1 MIAETIKLE
10 NFRNYEKETVSFSPD
25 VNIIY
30 GDNGMGKTNL
40 IEALY
45 FFSYARSFRAKTKE
59 FLRHG
64 EDFAKI
70 ELDFISKGRK
80 QNADIVFTKDN
91 KKKIRV
97 NEINISKNSELLGNF
112 ICVLFTPDELSLVKD
127 GPDKRRKFLDTSI
140 VSLRPTYFSALAAY
154 ASCLKQKNAL
164 LKNGKY
170 SLLDIWDEKL
180 SEYGATIAQMR
191 QSYVKTL
198 AEKANEAQKDISGGK
213 EELEVVYS
221 HNYKIGNNKRE
232 TKDYILEKVTEARK
246 REIEYRMCLAGPHR
260 DDLLFKINS
269 YNSKSFASQGQQ
281 RSIVLSMKIAQM
293 EIINEQEGEY
303 PQLLLDDVMS
313 ELDLS
318 RRDYLTEKIK
328 GKQVVISCTDLS
340 NISLK
345 DNANLI
351 YIKDGKV
358 CI

>member
-1 MIAETIKLE
+1 MIAEKITLE
-10 NFRNYEKETVSFSPD
+10 NFRNYENEKVLFSPD

-64 EDFAKI
+64 CDKAKI
-70 ELDFISKGRK
+70 ELEFQSKGRG

-140 VSLRPTYFSALAAY
+140 VSLRPSYFSALAAY
-154 ASCLKQKNAL
+154 TSCLKQKNAL
-164 LKNGKY
+164 LKSGKY
-170 SLLDIWDEKL
+170 TLLDIWDEKL
-180 SEYGATIAQMR
+180 AEYGAAIAQMR
-191 QSYVKTL
+191 QSYVKSL

-213 EELEVVYS
+213 EELEVIYS
-221 HNYKIGNNKRE
+221 HSYKIGENKKE
-232 TKDYILEKVTEARK
+232 TKDYILEKVIDARK
-246 REIEYRMCLAGPHR
+246 REMEYKMCLAGPHR

-313 ELDLS
+313 ELDPS
-318 RRDYLTEKIK
+318 RRDFLTEKIK

-340 NISLK
+340 NINLK
-345 DNANLI
+345 KGANLI
-351 YIKDGKV
+351 CIKDGKV

>member
-1 MIAETIKLE
+1 MIAEKIKLE
-10 NFRNYEKETVSFSPD
+10 NFRNYEREQILFSPD

-64 EDFAKI
+64 TERAMI
-70 ELDFISKGRK
+70 ELDFISKGRE
-80 QNADIVFTKDN
+80 QNADIIFTKDN

-127 GPDKRRKFLDTSI
+127 GPDKRRRFLDTSI
-140 VSLRPTYFSALAAY
+140 VSLRPSYFSALAAY
-154 ASCLKQKNAL
+154 TSCLKQKNAL
-164 LKNGKY
+164 LKSGRI

-180 SEYGATIAQMR
+180 SEYGAVIAQMR
-191 QSYVKTL
+191 QSYIRNL

-213 EELEVVYS
+213 EDLEVVYS
-221 HNYKIGNNKRE
+221 HSYKIGETKRE
-232 TKDYILEKVTEARK
+232 TKDYILEKLLEARK
-246 REIEYRMCLAGPHR
+246 REIEYGMCLAGPHR

-269 YNSKSFASQGQQ
+269 YSSKSYASQGQQ

-293 EIINEQEGEY
+293 EIIKEQEDEY

-328 GKQVVISCTDLS
+328 GKQVIISCTDLS
-340 NISLK
+340 NISLRK
-345 DNANLI
+345 DANLI
-351 YIKDGKV
+351 WIKDGKV

>member
-1 MIAETIKLE
+1 MIAERIKLE
-10 NFRNYEKETVSFSPD
+10 NFRNYESEQVLFSPD

-30 GDNGMGKTNL
+30 GNNGMGKTNL

-45 FFSYARSFRAKTKE
+45 FFSYARSFRAKSKE

-64 EDFAKI
+64 AEMATI
-70 ELDFISKGRK
+70 ELDFISKNRK
-80 QNADIVFTKDN
+80 QSADIIFTKDN
-91 KKKIRV
+91 KKKIMV

-127 GPDKRRKFLDTSI
+127 GPDKRRRFLDTSI
-140 VSLRPTYFSALAAY
+140 VSLRPTYFSALSAY

-164 LKNGKY
+164 LKSGRV

-180 SEYGATIAQMR
+180 SEYGAIIAQMR
-191 QSYVKTL
+191 QSYINNL
-198 AEKANEAQKDISGGK
+198 AEKANKAQRDISGGK
-213 EELEVVYS
+213 EDLEVSYS
-221 HNYKIGNNKRE
+221 HSYKIGETKKE
-232 TKDYILEKVTEARK
+232 TKDYILEKVLEARK
-246 REIEYRMCLAGPHR
+246 REIEYGMSLTGPHR
-260 DDLLFKINS
+260 DDLIFKINS
-269 YNSKSFASQGQQ
+269 YNAKSYGSQGQQ

-293 EIINEQEGEY
+293 EIIKEQEDEY

-313 ELDLS
+313 ELDIT

-345 DNANLI
+345 NDANLI
-351 YIKDGKV
+351 YIKDGRV

>member
-1 MIAETIKLE
+1 MIAEKIKLE
-10 NFRNYEKETVSFSPD
+10 NFRNYEKAEVLFSPD

-59 FLRHG
+59 FLKHG
-64 EDFAKI
+64 AEHSKI
-70 ELDFISKGRK
+70 ELDFVSKGRR
-80 QNADIVFTKDN
+80 QNADIIFTKDN

-127 GPDKRRKFLDTSI
+127 GPDKRRRFLDTSI
-140 VSLRPTYFSALAAY
+140 VSLRPSYFSALAAY
-154 ASCLKQKNAL
+154 SSCLKQKNAL
-164 LKNGKY
+164 LKNGNF
-170 SLLDIWDEKL
+170 SLLDIWDDRL
-180 SEYGATIAQMR
+180 SEYGAVISCMR
-191 QSYVKTL
+191 ESYLKNL

-213 EELEVVYS
+213 EELEVIYS

-232 TKDYILEKVTEARK
+232 TKDYILEKITEARK

-260 DDLLFKINS
+260 DDILFKINS
-269 YNSKSFASQGQQ
+269 YNSKSYASQGQQ

-293 EIINEQEGEY
+293 EIIKEQEDEY

-328 GKQVVISCTDLS
+328 GKQVIISCTDLS

-345 DNANLI
+345 NDANLI
-351 YIKDGKV
+351 YIKDGSV

>member
-1 MIAETIKLE
+1 MIAEKIKLE
-10 NFRNYEKETVSFSPD
+10 NFRNYEKQLVLFSPD

-30 GDNGMGKTNL
+30 GNNGMGKTNL
-40 IEALY
+40 IEAMY

-64 EDFAKI
+64 SDEAKI
-70 ELDFISKGRK
+70 ELDFISKNRR
-80 QNADIVFTKDN
+80 QNADIIFTKDN

-112 ICVLFTPDELSLVKD
+112 ICVLFTPDELSLVKE

-140 VSLRPTYFSALAAY
+140 VSLRPSYFSALAAY
-154 ASCLKQKNAL
+154 TSCLKQKNAL
-164 LKNGKY
+164 LKSGKY

-180 SEYGATIAQMR
+180 SEYGAAIAQMR
-191 QSYVKTL
+191 ESYVKTL

-213 EELEVVYS
+213 EELEVIYS
-221 HNYKIGNNKRE
+221 HNYKIGSNKKE
-232 TKDYILEKVTEARK
+232 TKDYILEKVSEARK
-246 REIEYRMCLAGPHR
+246 REIEYKMCLAGPHR
-260 DDLLFKINS
+260 DDLIFKINS
-269 YNSKSFASQGQQ
+269 YNSKNYASQGQQ

-293 EIINEQEGEY
+293 EIIKEQEGEY

-313 ELDLS
+313 ELDIS

-340 NISLK
+340 NISLR
-345 DNANLI
+345 NAANLI
-351 YIKDGKV
+351 KIEDGRI

>member
-1 MIAETIKLE
+1 MIAEKIKLE
-10 NFRNYEKETVSFSPD
+10 NFRNYENEQVLFSPD

-30 GDNGMGKTNL
+30 GNNGMGKTNL

-45 FFSYARSFRAKTKE
+45 FFSYARSFRAKSKE

-64 EDFAKI
+64 AEKATI
-70 ELDFISKGRK
+70 ELDFISKNRK
-80 QNADIVFTKDN
+80 QCADIVFTKDN

-127 GPDKRRKFLDTSI
+127 GPDKRRRFLDTSI
-140 VSLRPTYFSALAAY
+140 VSLRPTYFSALSAY

-164 LKNGKY
+164 LKSGRV

-191 QSYVKTL
+191 QSYINNL
-198 AEKANEAQKDISGGK
+198 AEKANAAQRDISGGK
-213 EELEVVYS
+213 EDLEVSYS
-221 HNYKIGNNKRE
+221 HSYKIGQSKKE
-232 TKDYILEKVTEARK
+232 TKDYILEKVLEARK
-246 REIEYRMCLAGPHR
+246 REIEYGMSLTGPHR
-260 DDLLFKINS
+260 DDLIFKINS
-269 YNSKSFASQGQQ
+269 YNAKSYASQGQQ

-293 EIINEQEGEY
+293 EIIKEQEDEY

-313 ELDLS
+313 ELDIT

-345 DNANLI
+345 KDANLI

-358 CI
+358 CM